1 VGSIKTLDTNGVS
14 EGCAIC
20 FMNNG
25 SPSHKNVEVKAMK
38 VKELLSI
45 KGLECFSITSD
56 HSVLDGAKQMTDCN
70 IGALLVMDRGSL
82 TGIITER
89 DIVKT
94 TAEEGKQCKDVK
106 IKDVMSTNLLVVKP
120 GDDLDY
126 VMAIMIRNNIRH
138 TPVVEESG
146 LVGLLS
152 MRDVVRVLVKN
163 LKAENLYLKDM
174 IGGKLGEMGD

>member
-1 VGSIKTLDTNGVS
+1 
-14 EGCAIC
+14 
-20 FMNNG
+20 
-25 SPSHKNVEVKAMK
+25 MK

-56 HSVLDGAKQMTDCN
+56 QSLLDAAKQMTECA

-82 TGIITER
+82 VGIVTER
-89 DIVKT
+89 DIVKNVSG
-94 TAEEGKQCKDVK
+94 EKVLCKDAK
-106 IKDVMSTNLLVVKP
+106 IRDVMSRNLLVVKP

-126 VMAIMIRNNIRH
+126 VMAIMIQNNIRH

-163 LKAENLYLKDM
+163 LKAENIYLKDM
-174 IGGKLGEMGD
+174 IGGKLGELGD

>member
-1 VGSIKTLDTNGVS
+1 
-14 EGCAIC
+14 
-20 FMNNG
+20 
-25 SPSHKNVEVKAMK
+25 MK

-56 HSVLDGAKQMTDCN
+56 QTLLEAAKQMSECN
-70 IGALLVMDRGSL
+70 IGALLVMDKGSL
-82 TGIITER
+82 SGIVTER
-89 DIVKT
+89 DIVKN
-94 TAEEGKQCKDVK
+94 AANEKSDCKDVK
-106 IKDVMSTNLLVVKP
+106 IKSVMSSNLLVVKP

-126 VMAIMIRNNIRH
+126 VMAIMIQNNIRH

-163 LKAENLYLKDM
+163 LKAENHYLKDM
-174 IGGKLGEMGD
+174 IGGKLGELGD

>member
-1 VGSIKTLDTNGVS
+1 
-14 EGCAIC
+14 
-20 FMNNG
+20 
-25 SPSHKNVEVKAMK
+25 MK

-56 HSVLDGAKQMTDCN
+56 QTLLDGAKQMAECN
-70 IGALLVMDRGSL
+70 IGALLVMDKGSL
-82 TGIITER
+82 VGIITER

-94 TAEEGKQCKDVK
+94 TANEKALCKDVK
-106 IKDVMSTNLLVVKP
+106 IKTVMSTNLLVVKP

-126 VMAIMIRNNIRH
+126 VMAIMIQNNIRH

-163 LKAENLYLKDM
+163 LKAENHYLKDM

>member
-1 VGSIKTLDTNGVS
+1 
-14 EGCAIC
+14 
-20 FMNNG
+20 
-25 SPSHKNVEVKAMK
+25 MK

-56 HSVLDGAKQMTDCN
+56 QTLFDAAKQMSECN

-82 TGIITER
+82 AGIVTER
-89 DIVKT
+89 DIVKN
-94 TAEEGKQCKDVK
+94 AAGEGECKDVK
-106 IKDVMSTNLLVVKP
+106 IKSVMSTNLLVVKP

-126 VMAIMIRNNIRH
+126 VMAIMIQNNIRH

-163 LKAENLYLKDM
+163 LKAENHYLKDM
-174 IGGKLGEMGD
+174 IGGKFEV

>member
-1 VGSIKTLDTNGVS
+1 
-14 EGCAIC
+14 
-20 FMNNG
+20 
-25 SPSHKNVEVKAMK
+25 MK

-45 KGLECFSITSD
+45 KGIECFSITGDQSL
-56 HSVLDGAKQMTDCN
+56 LDAAKQMTECN
-70 IGALLVMDRGSL
+70 IGALLVMDKGL
-82 TGIITER
+82 LAGIVTER
-89 DIVKT
+89 DIVKND
-94 TAEEGKQCKDVK
+94 ARGSESSNVR

-126 VMAIMIRNNIRH
+126 VMAIMIQNNIRH

-163 LKAENLYLKDM
+163 LKAENHYLKDM
-174 IGGKLGEMGD
+174 IGGKFEV

>member
-1 VGSIKTLDTNGVS
+1 
-14 EGCAIC
+14 
-20 FMNNG
+20 
-25 SPSHKNVEVKAMK
+25 MK

-56 HSVLDGAKQMTDCN
+56 QSLFDAAKQMAECN

-82 TGIITER
+82 AGIVTER
-89 DIVKT
+89 DIVKNAAKGT
-94 TAEEGKQCKDVK
+94 VHGQDVK
-106 IKDVMSTNLLVVKP
+106 IKDAMSTNLLVVKP

-126 VMAIMIRNNIRH
+126 VMAIMIQNNIRH
-138 TPVVEESG
+138 TPVIEESG

-163 LKAENLYLKDM
+163 LKAENIYLKDM
-174 IGGKLGEMGD
+174 IGGKFEV

>member
-1 VGSIKTLDTNGVS
+1 
-14 EGCAIC
+14 
-20 FMNNG
+20 
-25 SPSHKNVEVKAMK
+25 MK

-45 KGLECFSITSD
+45 KGIECFSITGDQSL
-56 HSVLDGAKQMTDCN
+56 LDASKQMTECN
-70 IGALLVMDRGSL
+70 IGALLVMDQGSL
-82 TGIITER
+82 AGIVTER
-89 DIVKT
+89 DIVKND
-94 TAEEGKQCKDVK
+94 ARGSESSNIR

-126 VMAIMIRNNIRH
+126 VMAIMIQNNIRH

-163 LKAENLYLKDM
+163 LKAENHYLKDM
-174 IGGKLGEMGD
+174 IGGKFEV

>member
-1 VGSIKTLDTNGVS
+1 
-14 EGCAIC
+14 
-20 FMNNG
+20 
-25 SPSHKNVEVKAMK
+25 MK
-38 VKELLSI
+38 VKELLGI

-56 HSVLDGAKQMTDCN
+56 QSLFDGAKQMTECN
-70 IGALLVMDRGSL
+70 IGALLVMDRGAL
-82 TGIITER
+82 VGIITER
-89 DIVKT
+89 DIVKN
-94 TAEEGKQCKDVK
+94 TANENTQCRDVR

-163 LKAENLYLKDM
+163 LKAENIYLKDM
-174 IGGKLGEMGD
+174 IGGKLSELGD

>member
-1 VGSIKTLDTNGVS
+1 
-14 EGCAIC
+14 
-20 FMNNG
+20 
-25 SPSHKNVEVKAMK
+25 MK

-56 HSVLDGAKQMTDCN
+56 LSLFAAAKQMTECN

-82 TGIITER
+82 AGIVTER
-89 DIVKT
+89 DIVKIS
-94 TAEEGKQCKDVK
+94 ANDLKQCKDVK
-106 IKDVMSTNLLVVKP
+106 IRDVMSTNLVVVKP

-126 VMAIMIRNNIRH
+126 VMAIMIQNNIRH
-138 TPVVEESG
+138 TPVIEESG

-163 LKAENLYLKDM
+163 LKAENIYLKDM
-174 IGGKLGEMGD
+174 IGGKFEV